1 MKDSGLYQ
9 LLLYLP
15 ENKRIIVGSKGVSNF
30 NAGYYIYTGSAKRN
44 LNARVSRH
52 IKHKKKLRWHIDYL
66 TSRAL
71 CIAHR
76 CYLTP
81 SFSECELH
89 NATLKLSNASMPVK
103 GFGASDC
110 RCYSH
115 LTYFRLRDDAWQI
128 FNLDFTVKKGV

>member
-15 ENKRIIVGSKGVSNF
+15 ENKRIIVGSKGVFNF
-30 NAGYYIYTGSAKRN
+30 TAGYYVYTGSAKRN

-66 TSRAL
+66 TSKAL

-76 CYLTP
+76 SYLTP
-81 SFSECELH
+81 NFSECELH
-89 NATLKLSNASMPVK
+89 QKTLKQPNASMPVK

-110 RCYSH
+110 SCYSH
-115 LTYFRLRDDAWQI
+115 LIFFNSLNDAWQI
-128 FNLDFTVKKGV
+128 FNPDFTMK